1 MSSNKDKQKVYR
13 ERKKA
18 EMGDAAFKASEAAK
32 RKARRNRPATAPATA
47 PAPTPTPA
55 PTERPDNITIPTINN
70 NNNQLLLNVFFEKYK
85 KRNNTATLANFKKNT
100 WNPFLK
106 IYSDIHNEE
115 FDFDSINWAADDPTK
130 IIEWIK
136 NKYSNL
142 NTQRTKITIMSTMLM
157 MIKNQKKPAQIYK
170 KEADKLQKQIEA
182 ITHKNLSTPKE
193 KINLLK
199 WAEIKNIW
207 KDDRIHILDRVLM
220 GLYTVIPPRRIEMG
234 QLLTLT
240 NTTKNLNKNLNY
252 LVVDKN
258 SNAKYIFMQKYK
270 TINTYGKVKLVLSNK
285 PDFVKLL
292 QKYTICFDIKIG
304 DPLFPTKKGNYHSNF
319 SKLLLEVFERNT
331 GKKISVDLLRHSF
344 ITDFLSKKRTVEQK
358 KQIAKSLGHSTTT
371 LDNYDRVDL

>member
-1 MSSNKDKQKVYR
+1 MSSKDKQKAYR
-13 ERKKA
+13 ARKKA

-32 RKARRNRPATAPATA
+32 RKARRNRPATA

-85 KRNNTATLANFKKNT
+85 KKNNKAVLAAFKKNT

-170 KEADKLQKQIEA
+170 NEADKLQKQIEA
-182 ITHKNLSTPKE
+182 ITNKNLSTPKE

-199 WAEIKNIW
+199 WPEIKNLW
-207 KDDRIHILDRVLM
+207 KDEKIHILDRVLM

-258 SNAKYIFMQKYK
+258 SNAKYIFMQRYK

-292 QKYTICFDIKIG
+292 QKYIICFDIKIG

-319 SKLLLEVFERNT
+319 SKLLSEVFERNT

-358 KQIAKSLGHSTTT
+358 KQIAKSLGHSTVT
-371 LDNYDRVDL
+371 LDNYDRIDL

>member
-1 MSSNKDKQKVYR
+1 M
-13 ERKKA
+13 KKILT
-18 EMGDAAFKASEAAK
+18 KTKIIIVSIYK
-32 RKARRNRPATAPATA
+32 
-47 PAPTPTPA
+47 
-55 PTERPDNITIPTINN
+55 
-70 NNNQLLLNVFFEKYK
+70 LLFFEKYK

-193 KINLLK
+193 KLNLLK
-199 WAEIKNIW
+199 WTEIKNIW

-252 LVVDKN
+252 LVVHKN

-292 QKYTICFDIKIG
+292 QKYIICFDIKIG

-319 SKLLLEVFERNT
+319 SKLLSEVFERNT